1 VQTQK
6 RSWIYSGLAHPR
18 GVVLARSE
26 RPRRRLRS
34 GSSLLLCGDEHAWG
48 LRPFLGHL
56 CRDGGVSF
64 SARAHRCTLE
74 DWADSAGLRA
84 AVAEFE
90 PTVVVMSLG
99 LCGAPSEKTAATVRD
114 IAAAARSSRGTL
126 VWLRPPERSAAGA
139 GLRQQLDHA
148 KVPSFHS
155 DALELPRG
163 PDGKLPTAR
172 GYAGWAGALWRWIG

>member
-6 RSWIYSGLAHPR
+6 RSWIYSGLAHPP
-18 GVVLARSE
+18 GVVLAHPE
-26 RPRRRLRS
+26 RARHRLLP
-34 GSSLLLCGDEHAWG
+34 GATLLLCGDEHAWG
-48 LRPFLGHL
+48 LGPFLGHL
-56 CRDGGVSF
+56 CRDGGVAFRS
-64 SARAHRCTLE
+64 RAHRCTLE

-84 AVAEFE
+84 AVAELE

-99 LCGAPSEKTAATVRD
+99 LSGPPTEQTAAAVREV
-114 IAAAARSSRGTL
+114 AAAARPCRGTL
-126 VWLRPPERSAAGA
+126 VWLRPPERSDATVRM
-139 GLRQQLDHA
+139 RQQLSLA

-155 DALELPRG
+155 EALELPRG